1 MLDLPL
7 RSRLF
12 QRQGRQQCQLDVRIG
27 TGPRIEGVDHVIG
40 LAEAEWQTNH
50 QIGPDIANDHLREH
64 IGVGEEFRH
73 HPWDPDRITGT

>member
-1 MLDLPL
+1 MLDQPL

-12 QRQGRQQCQLDVRIG
+12 QRQSRQQCQLDVSIR
-27 TGPRIEGVDHVIG
+27 TGARIEGVDHVIG

-50 QIGPDIANDHLREH
+50 QLGPDIANDLLREQ

-73 HPWDPDRITGT
+73 HP